1 MAGYVSSFR
10 PVMSSPLSLA
20 WRGEIAVKG
29 AASQSQHWAH
39 HGLAVLADGH
49 YVTADPAGR
58 TILILDEHGT
68 CQQRIPAPV
77 AQAHGITVE
86 QSGMDTCIWI
96 ADNGDHLVIEESSG
110 VVSAR
115 NTNPSGQV
123 LKMSLNGEV
132 LLRLEAPALPAYTS
146 HPYSPTHVVIDSTA
160 EGGSGNVWV
169 CDGYGS
175 ALVLVYDSE
184 GSLLDVLDGT
194 NGLGRFD
201 QPHGAFVDRR
211 HGRPELLV
219 ADRGNSR
226 IQAFTLDGTFLR
238 GIGVGDFVT
247 PGHFASFGSDI
258 LVSELHKRIM
268 GIDIDDRVYVALDSS
283 DGSDG
288 EFDPPWPHALAHR
301 GGVTRPAVQ
310 PGRLNSPHSIAVSG
324 DQLLVAEWILGGR
337 ICAFT
342 IGEGEA

>member
-1 MAGYVSSFR
+1 MAGCLSNSR
-10 PVMSSPLSLA
+10 PLMSNPLSLA
-20 WRGEIAVKG
+20 WRGEIPVED
-29 AASQSQHWAH
+29 AATQTQHWAH
-39 HGLAVLADGH
+39 HGLAVLPDGH
-49 YVTADPAGR
+49 LVTADPAGR
-58 TILILDEHGT
+58 TILILDELGT

-77 AQAHGITVE
+77 TQAHGITVE
-86 QSGMDTCIWI
+86 QSGTDTWIWI
-96 ADNGDHLVIEESSG
+96 ADNGDHLVIDQSSG
-110 VVSAR
+110 LVSAR

-123 LKMSLNGEV
+123 LKMSLDGEV
-132 LLRLEAPALPAYTS
+132 LLRLEAPALAAYTS

-160 EGGSGNVWV
+160 DGGFGNVWV

-175 ALVLVYDSE
+175 ALVLVYNAE
-184 GSLLDVLDGT
+184 GALLDVLDGT

-226 IQAFTLDGTFLR
+226 IQVFTLDGTFLR
-238 GIGVGDFVT
+238 GIGVGDFLT
-247 PGHFASFGSDI
+247 PGHFASFGSEV

-268 GIDIDDRVYVALDSS
+268 GIDVDDRVYVALDSS
-283 DGSDG
+283 DGAVG
-288 EFDPPWPHALAHR
+288 EFDSPWPHAPGHR
-301 GGVTRPAVQ
+301 AGVMRPAVQ

-324 DQLLVAEWILGGR
+324 DLLLVAEWILGGR

-342 IGEGEA
+342 IRECEA